1 VLRLIYRVKKVKRA
15 KTIRGLNACFSRTR
29 FSILFRRK
37 GGRKI
42 MKSCSKLRQCHYR
55 TLLWRSPNS
64 HPIVRESRR
73 TTGKILWGE
82 RVKVARMKEVQA
94 SSPRIE
100 TTPLKPGEIKAELW
114 TDQQFYKIGEPMVI
128 NFRASQDCYVT
139 LLNVGTSGIF
149 ICFIQTASGGPERC
163 WPAKSMPFPPRKMLL
178 PSLWEDLRESRSFG
192 QLPHGHPCP

>member
-1 VLRLIYRVKKVKRA
+1 MLRLIYRMKRVERA
-15 KTIRGLNACFSRTR
+15 ETIRGLNACFTGTS
-29 FSILFRRK
+29 FLILPRRK

-42 MKSCSKLRQCHYR
+42 MKPCSKLRQCHYR
-55 TLLWRSPNS
+55 PLLWQSPNS

-82 RVKVARMKEVQA
+82 RVKVARVKEVQA

-114 TDQQFYKIGEPMVI
+114 TDQQFYKIGEPRVI

-139 LLNVGTSGIF
+139 LLDVGTSGNVH
-149 ICFIQTASGGPERC
+149 
-163 WPAKSMPFPPRKMLL
+163 LL
-178 PSLWEDLRESRSFG
+178 YPSRFWGL
-192 QLPHGHPCP
+192 